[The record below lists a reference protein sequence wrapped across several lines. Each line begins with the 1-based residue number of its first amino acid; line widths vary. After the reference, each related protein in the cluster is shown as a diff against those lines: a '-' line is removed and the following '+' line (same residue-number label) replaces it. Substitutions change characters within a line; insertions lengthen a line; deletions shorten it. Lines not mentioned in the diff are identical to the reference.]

1 MKYFKHPGSVRLSIL
16 SVLIALAMSLNLY
29 AQDLTTTAAI
39 NGTVTDSSSAVVSGA
54 KVTVSGV
61 DNGISRLITTDAS
74 GNFTVRLLPPATYTL
89 KVLYAGFKEYSQE
102 GITLLPGQTATQN
115 IQLTIGA
122 ETDRVVV
129 SSQAPL
135 LNTNDANLSAEIT
148 SKQVVDLPLN
158 LRNVY
163 GLATLNSSVQN
174 SSEGQK
180 VNGGGTQ
187 DTADQDISF
196 LNFGGGFFGTTAF
209 LLDGIWDTAS
219 DWGAVVYVPS
229 VDSVDEFK
237 IQTNSFTAQTGFSTG
252 NVINVVTKSGTS
264 NFHGDAYEFLR
275 NDKLD
280 ANSYF
285 NNFNDLPKPSFRRN
299 QFGISAGG
307 PLYLPKIYA
316 QREKTFIFGLYE
328 GLRQSTPATFTATI
342 PTAAFQTGDFS
353 ALLGSSVG
361 TDALGRPILSGQ
373 LYNPFSTR
381 AITKGQIDPV
391 TGRVAAS
398 TGYIRDPFAGN
409 QVQSAINPVG
419 AALAAFYPAPT
430 NGGLSNNFAASASA
444 PATSNEYL
452 IRVDHNFSDATRIY
466 GRWAQKFEFK
476 TNSPTFYG
484 ADNPAGP
491 GNVRPNNRYSFVLG
505 ASHIINPTTAVSA
518 NIGLS
523 RWAEV
528 STSQGYPFDQSS
540 VGLPASLNANSPV
553 FPIINSEG
561 QASLGPVQG
570 NQGAAFRNVGS
581 LNVDLTKTKGPHDLS
596 FGFMGAVMQNNGANL
611 PSTTFGFDHGF
622 TAGPDPS
629 QTTANTGFG
638 FASLLLGTASS
649 GTTAN
654 NFNPAITKKYYGF
667 YGQDNWKATRT
678 LTLNLGLRYEWQA
691 APTER
696 DNRQAY
702 FDYNAINPISTEV
715 GLTLPGELVYN
726 GNGNRRGIYGTSY
739 TNIAP
744 RFGFTDQ
751 LTQKLI
757 VRGGYGIF
765 FAPQYF
771 GGGYNP
777 GFSQST
783 PYTSSVDG
791 GLTPF
796 TTLSNPFPTG
806 LIAPTGNTLGPLQ
819 DVGLSTTAVPSANRH
834 SPYVQQYSLGIQ
846 YAFTTNDVLTATYV
860 GNHGTHLLLS
870 NFFHSE
876 LNPANLVQGQALL
889 NPVPNPFYG
898 HITNSGCGLNEPTI
912 PLGQSL
918 QPYNQYCSVD
928 EPQAPVGFSLYN
940 ALLADYNHRF
950 HGGLNLLVSYTYSKF
965 VDNVSGTNDWSYVGS
980 QGVQNYYNLAAE
992 KSVDG
997 GDTPHSLV
1005 INYIYELPVGRGRK
1019 YASHIN
1025 RATDAALGGWQIS
1038 GISSFKSGIP
1048 LGFTGGGN
1056 SNLFGGNQRPDL
1068 IADPHISHQ
1077 NINEWFNTKAF
1088 APPAPYTFGN
1098 TPRFLSN
1105 LRAPGYDNWDAS
1117 AQKFWEL
1124 HEQLRLQGRA
1134 EFYNIFNHP
1143 NFYAPDTGITDG
1155 SFGTIREAFG
1165 ARSIQFALKL
1175 IW

>member
-1 MKYFKHPGSVRLSIL
+1 MKRLYRRGAPFVPLFLLLAAMVFPSSL
-16 SVLIALAMSLNLY
+16 S
-29 AQDLTTTAAI
+29 AQDLSTTATI
-39 NGTVTDSSSAVVSGA
+39 NGTVTDSTGAVIPSA
-54 KVTVSGV
+54 KVTITGTG
-61 DNGISRLITTDAS
+61 NGITRILQTDAE
-74 GNFTVRLLPPATYTL
+74 GGFTVRLLPPATYDL
-89 KVLYAGFKEYSQE
+89 KVESNGFKKYAQQ

-115 IQLTIGA
+115 VQLTIGS
-122 ETDRVVV
+122 ETEQVVV

-148 SKQVVDLPLN
+148 SRQVADLPLN

-196 LNFGGGFFGTTAF
+196 LNFGGGFFGTTAY

-229 VDSVDEFK
+229 VDSVEEFK
-237 IQTNSFTAQTGFSTG
+237 IQTNSFTAQNGFSTG

-264 NFHGDAYEFLR
+264 EFHGDAYEFLR

-285 NNFNDLPKPSFRRN
+285 NNFNGLPKPSFRRN
-299 QFGISAGG
+299 QFGASAGG
-307 PLYLPKIYA
+307 PLYIPKLYK
-316 QREKTFIFGLYE
+316 QTQKTFIFGLYE

-342 PTAAFQTGDFS
+342 PTTAFRSGDFS

-361 TDALGRPILSGQ
+361 TDALGRPVLSGQ
-373 LYNPFSTR
+373 LYNPFTTR
-381 AITKGQIDPV
+381 QVTAGQVDPV
-391 TGRVAAS
+391 TGKIATA
-398 TGYIRDPFAGN
+398 TGYIRDPFPGN
-409 QVQSAINPVG
+409 QVQSSINAVG
-419 AALAAFYPAPT
+419 AALTKYYPAPT
-430 NGGLSNNFAASASA
+430 NMGLANNYAASASA

-452 IRVDHNFSDATRIY
+452 IRVDHNISDITRIY
-466 GRWAQKFEFK
+466 GRWAQKFEYK
-476 TNSPTFYG
+476 TNSPAFYG
-484 ADNPAGP
+484 ANDPGGP
-491 GNVRPNNRYSFVLG
+491 GNVRPNNRFSFVLG

-518 NIGLS
+518 NAGLS
-523 RWAEV
+523 RWAEA
-528 STSQGYPFDQSS
+528 SNSQSYPFDQTT
-540 VGLPASLNANSPV
+540 VGLPAALNHDSPI
-553 FPIINSEG
+553 FPIINAEG

-570 NQGAAFRNVGS
+570 NQGVAFRNVGS
-581 LNVDLTKTKGPHDLS
+581 LNVDLTKTAGLHNLS
-596 FGFMGAVMQNNGANL
+596 FGFMGALMQNNSANF
-611 PSTTFGFDHGF
+611 PSTTFSFDHGF

-629 QTTANTGFG
+629 QSTAGTGFG
-638 FASLLLGTASS
+638 FASLLIGTASS
-649 GTTAN
+649 GSTAN
-654 NFNPAITKKYYGF
+654 KFNPAVTKKYWGF
-667 YGQDNWKATRT
+667 YGQDDWKVTRT
-678 LTLNLGLRYEWQA
+678 LTLNLGLRYEWQQP
-691 APTER
+691 PTER
-696 DNRQAY
+696 HDRQTY
-702 FDYNAINPISTEV
+702 FDYTAINPISNSV

-726 GNGNRRGIYGTSY
+726 GNGQRRGLYGTSY
-739 TNIAP
+739 SNVAP
-744 RFGFTDQ
+744 RIGFSQQITPKFV
-751 LTQKLI
+751 L
-757 VRGGYGIF
+757 RGGYGIF

-791 GLTPF
+791 GLTPY
-796 TTLSNPFPTG
+796 TTLSNPFPNG
-806 LIAPTGNTLGPLQ
+806 LIAPVGNTLGPLQ
-819 DVGLSTTAVPSANRH
+819 DVGFSTTAAPTERH
-834 SPYVQQYSLGIQ
+834 SPYVQQYSLGVQ
-846 YAFTTNDVLTATYV
+846 YAFTTNDVLTATYI

-870 NFFHSE
+870 NFNHSQ
-876 LNPANLVQGQALL
+876 LKPSYLSQGSALL
-889 NPVPNPFYG
+889 AEVPNPLYG
-898 HITNSGCGLNEPTI
+898 HIDNSGCGLNQPDI

-918 QPYNQYCSVD
+918 QPYLQYCGVN

-965 VDNVSGTNDWSYVGS
+965 IDNVSGTNDWSYVGS

-997 GDTPHSLV
+997 ADTPHSLV
-1005 INYIYELPVGRGRK
+1005 VNYIYELPVGRGRK
-1019 YASHIN
+1019 FASNIN
-1025 RATDAALGGWQIS
+1025 RATDAVIGGWQVS

-1056 SNLFGGNQRPDL
+1056 SNMFGGNQRPDM
-1068 IADPHISHQ
+1068 IANPHLSHKT
-1077 NINEWFNTKAF
+1077 IDEWFNTAAF

-1098 TPRFLSN
+1098 TPRFISN
-1105 LRAPGYDNWDAS
+1105 LRAPGFDNWDAS
-1117 AQKFWEL
+1117 LQKLWYL
-1124 HEQLRLQGRA
+1124 HEQVRLQGRA

-1143 NFYAPDTGITDG
+1143 NFYAPDTNLTDG
-1155 SFGTIREAFG
+1155 SFGTIRQAFG

-1175 IW
+1175 YW